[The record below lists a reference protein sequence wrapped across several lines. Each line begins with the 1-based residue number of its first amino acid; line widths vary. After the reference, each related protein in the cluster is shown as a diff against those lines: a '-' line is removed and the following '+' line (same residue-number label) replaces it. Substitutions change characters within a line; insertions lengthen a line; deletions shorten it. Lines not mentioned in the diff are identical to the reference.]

1 MIRLDLDAES
11 AESLFSAETR
21 RWVVGFSGGLDS
33 MVLLHLLA
41 NHPERPD
48 ILAVH
53 INHGLQAGSESWASH
68 CSDVCK
74 KLHIAFVAITVTVD
88 PSGSSETQARKSR
101 YQAFEEVL
109 QAHDVLVLAHHLDD
123 QLETAFLNLLRGSD
137 APGLLGMPAVRR
149 LSTNLVCR
157 PLLGVAG
164 DALKSYAVNH
174 KLSWIEDPSN
184 VTDLADRNFLR
195 NQILPRLADRFPDI
209 RSKLASGIQR
219 DIQARQLLYQLA
231 RLDLA
236 NIQDEQAG
244 ISIPGLMQLGED
256 RAVNLLRTQLLDL
269 GVALPSGKHL
279 RQGLADMLAAEP
291 DKSPVINLNG
301 YEYRRFQGR
310 IFLREVIQLVNWL
323 TLDWPAQA
331 HYLDIEE
338 LRITRE
344 EMATGGVSLSIDAPR
359 LRLKQAG
366 EVIFLGHNK
375 KINDILREASVPSWI
390 RSRLPVV
397 VSDDQVVAV
406 PAIPDW
412 SFEQRVAT
420 PYAVEAGSPGW
431 CYKVFFRR

>member
-1 MIRLDLDAES
+1 MSRLDLDAES

-48 ILAVH
+48 LLAIH
-53 INHGLQAGSESWASH
+53 INHGLQADSESWASH
-68 CSDVCK
+68 CADVCK
-74 KLHIAFVAITVTVD
+74 KLDIAFVAITVSVD
-88 PSGSSETQARKSR
+88 ASGSSETQARKSR
-101 YQAFEEVL
+101 YQAFEQVL
-109 QAHDVLVLAHHLDD
+109 QAHDVLVLGHHLDD

-137 APGLLGMPAVRR
+137 TPGLLGMPAVRR
-149 LSTNLVCR
+149 LSANLVSR
-157 PLLGVAG
+157 PLLGVAR
-164 DALKSYAVNH
+164 DAIKRYAISH

-184 VTDLADRNFLR
+184 AIDLADWNFLR
-195 NQILPRLADRFPDI
+195 NQVLPRLADRFPDI

-219 DIQARQLLYQLA
+219 DVQARQLLYQLA

-236 NIQDEQAG
+236 NIQDKQAG
-244 ISIPGLMQLGED
+244 ISIPGLKQLGEH
-256 RAVNLLRTQLLDL
+256 RAVNLLRTQLLDQ

-291 DKSPVINLNG
+291 DKLPVINLKG
-301 YEYRRFQGR
+301 HEYRRFQGR
-310 IFLREVIQLVNWL
+310 IFLCESRQLVNWAPL
-323 TLDWPAQA
+323 EWPTDAQVI
-331 HYLDIEE
+331 DIEE

-344 EMATGGVSLSIDAPR
+344 KIATGGLSLSIDAPR

-366 EVIFLGHNK
+366 EVIFLGHNR

-397 VSDDQVVAV
+397 VSDDQLIAV
-406 PAIPDW
+406 PGIPDW

-420 PYAVEAGSPGW
+420 PYAVDPGSPGW
-431 CYKVFFRR
+431 CYKVYFRR